1 MFSKNFQESTFVTDV
16 TSLCKKKRREIL
28 KRSLWR
34 PSWEAL
40 GMPWKALGRPW
51 GVEAGEALGS
61 PWEVARKDLRKTLEE
76 PPGGPAQIQAGF
88 AGPQLHF
95 LLDKQ

>member
-1 MFSKNFQESTFVTDV
+1 MFSKDFQESTFVTDV
-16 TSLCKKKRREIL
+16 TSLCKKNVAKTL
-28 KRSLWR
+28 KDHLEAFLGGLGDALEGLG
-34 PSWEAL
+34 EAL
-40 GMPWKALGRPW
+40 GSGGL
-51 GVEAGEALGS
+51 GEALGS

-88 AGPQLHF
+88 AGPQLNF

>member
-1 MFSKNFQESTFVTDV
+1 
-16 TSLCKKKRREIL
+16 
-28 KRSLWR
+28 
-34 PSWEAL
+34 
-40 GMPWKALGRPW
+40 MPWKALGRPW

-88 AGPQLHF
+88 AGPQLNF

>member
-1 MFSKNFQESTFVTDV
+1 M
-16 TSLCKKKRREIL
+16 
-28 KRSLWR
+28 
-34 PSWEAL
+34 
-40 GMPWKALGRPW
+40 
-51 GVEAGEALGS
+51 EAGEALGS

-88 AGPQLHF
+88 AGPQLNL